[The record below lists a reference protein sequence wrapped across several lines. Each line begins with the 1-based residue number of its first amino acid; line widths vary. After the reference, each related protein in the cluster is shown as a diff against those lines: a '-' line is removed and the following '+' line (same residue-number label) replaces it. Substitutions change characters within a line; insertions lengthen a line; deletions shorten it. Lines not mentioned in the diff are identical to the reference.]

1 MPDGSGKTFT
11 DQTLRQIVDVSIGG
25 KRVRLKISNLFG
37 THPLRIEDVHLA
49 LRRSGSSIVPS
60 SDLQL
65 RFEGSTKLLFPAG
78 ATVLSDPVPFDVPA
92 LSELAISMYLPGTT
106 GPATFHAS
114 AHQTSYVQPGDA
126 SSAPQMKNAATSKS
140 VYFSLVFT

>member
-1 MPDGSGKTFT
+1 
-11 DQTLRQIVDVSIGG
+11 L
-25 KRVRLKISNLFG
+25 
-37 THPLRIEDVHLA
+37 
-49 LRRSGSSIVPS
+49 IVPS

-65 RFEGSTKLLFPAG
+65 RFEGSTKLLIPAG

-106 GPATFHAS
+106 GPATFHTS